1 MYWWWYGY
9 GNGCQTTMKIY
20 EMTDE
25 QRIKLLLDGGYINQN
40 QAELLRSRQTISTDL
55 ADSLSENQIGSFSL
69 PYGFATDFLID
80 GQNYLVPMVIEEP
93 SVIAAASNAAKRIKN
108 SGGFKTYPTPRIV
121 YGQIVLENITESDV
135 AQLEQ
140 NDSEIFEFAQQAH
153 PSLIKRGGGMVSLK
167 FNHYDNFEEIELG
180 IDTVDA
186 MGANMVNTILEKT
199 SQKIST
205 MISGDVLCSIL
216 SNSGQGQV
224 ITVET
229 SVEYD
234 QLATKTMSGEDV
246 AQRIVKLSTFAKKS
260 IKRAIT
266 HNKGIMN
273 GIDAV
278 LLATGNDFRAQEAA
292 AHSFAFESGR
302 YQPLTEWH
310 LANNK
315 LVGTLKMPI
324 ELGSV
329 GGAIKALPM
338 AQLSLAIM
346 KIQNSQQLQSVVGSV
361 GLANNLSALRA
372 LVTTGIQAGHMG
384 LQSKSLAI
392 SAGARGL
399 EIEQVAQKLNQT
411 KDYTLKNAENILM
424 ELRKK

>member
-1 MYWWWYGY
+1 
-9 GNGCQTTMKIY
+9 MKIY

-25 QRIKLLLDGGYINQN
+25 QRIKLLLDGGYIDQK

-69 PYGFATDFLID
+69 PYGFATDFLVD
-80 GQNYLVPMVIEEP
+80 GQDYLVPMVIEEP
-93 SVIAAASNAAKRIKN
+93 SVVAAASNAAKRIKN
-108 SGGFKTYPTPRIV
+108 SGGFKTYPTSRIV
-121 YGQIVLENITESDV
+121 YGQIVLENVTVEEI
-135 AQLEQ
+135 AKLEQ
-140 NDSEIFEFAQQAH
+140 NDSEIFAFAQQAH
-153 PSLIKRGGGMVSLK
+153 PSLIKRGGGIVSLK
-167 FNHYDNFEEIELG
+167 FNHYDQFEEIELG

-199 SQKIST
+199 SQKLAT

-216 SNSGQGQV
+216 SNSGQGQI
-224 ITVET
+224 ITVEAN
-229 SVEYD
+229 VEYN
-234 QLATKTMSGEDV
+234 QLATKTMSGEEV
-246 AQRIVKLSTFAKKS
+246 AQRIVKLADFAKKS
-260 IKRAIT
+260 VKRAIT

-278 LLATGNDFRAQEAA
+278 LIATGNDFRAQEAA
-292 AHSFAFESGR
+292 AHSFAFESGQ
-302 YQPLTEWH
+302 YQPFTEWH
-310 LANNK
+310 LADGK

-329 GGAIKALPM
+329 GGAIKAMPM
-338 AQLSLAIM
+338 AQLSLAMM
-346 KIQNSQQLQSVVGSV
+346 KIQNSQQLQSVVGAV

-392 SAGARGL
+392 AAGAIGP
-399 EIEQVAQKLNQT
+399 EIEQVAKKLNQT
-411 KDYTLKNAENILM
+411 KNYTLQNAENILM
-424 ELRKK
+424 ELRGK

>member
-1 MYWWWYGY
+1 MYWWWNGYGY
-9 GNGCQTTMKIY
+9 GCKTGMKIY

-25 QRIKLLLDGGYINQN
+25 QRIKLLLDGGYLTEG
-40 QAELLRSRQTISTDL
+40 QADLLRSRQTISTDL

-69 PYGFATDFLID
+69 PYGFATDFLVDGID
-80 GQNYLVPMVIEEP
+80 YLVPMVIEEP

-108 SGGFKTYPTPRIV
+108 SGGFRTFPTSRIV
-121 YGQIVLENITESDV
+121 YGQIVLENITQASLSR
-135 AQLEQ
+135 LEQ
-140 NDSEIFEFAQQAH
+140 ASSEIFEFAQNAH
-153 PSLIKRGGGMVSLK
+153 PSLLKRGGGVVSLN
-167 FNHYDNFEEIELG
+167 FNYYDEFVEIELG

-199 SQKIST
+199 SQKVST
-205 MISGDVLCSIL
+205 MINGDVLCSIL

-224 ITVET
+224 ITVEA
-229 SVEYD
+229 EINFD
-234 QLATKTMSGEDV
+234 QLSTKTMAGHEV
-246 AQRIVKLSTFAKKS
+246 ATRIVKLSAFAKAS
-260 IKRAIT
+260 VKRAVT

-292 AHSFAFESGR
+292 AHSFAFESGQ
-302 YQPLTEWH
+302 YQPFSEWH
-310 LANNK
+310 LAEGK

-329 GGAIKALPM
+329 GGAIRALPM

-346 KIQNSQQLQSVVGSV
+346 KIHSSKQLQSVVGAV

-392 SAGARGL
+392 SAGAVGT
-399 EIEQVAQKLNQT
+399 EIDLVAAKLNQT
-411 KDYTLKNAENILM
+411 KNYTIKNAQNILL
-424 ELRKK
+424 ELRDK

>member
-1 MYWWWYGY
+1 
-9 GNGCQTTMKIY
+9 MKIY

-25 QRIKLLLDGGYINQN
+25 QRIKLLLEGGYITLQ
-40 QAELLRSRQTISTDL
+40 QADLLRSRQTITTDL

-69 PYGFATDFLID
+69 PYGFATDFLVDDIE
-80 GQNYLVPMVIEEP
+80 YLIPMVIEEP
-93 SVIAAASNAAKRIKN
+93 SVIAAASNAAKRVKQ
-108 SGGFKTYPTPRIV
+108 SGGFKTFPTSRIV
-121 YGQIVLENITESDV
+121 YGQIVLENLDPASL
-135 AQLEQ
+135 QLLEQ
-140 NDSEIFEFAQQAH
+140 NDSEIFEFAQNAH
-153 PSLIKRGGGMVSLK
+153 PSLIKRGGGVVSLH
-167 FNHYDNFEEIELG
+167 FNHYADFVEIELG

-186 MGANMVNTILEKT
+186 MGANLVNTILEKT
-199 SQKIST
+199 AHKVSE

-224 ITVET
+224 ITVEA
-229 SVEYD
+229 SVDFD
-234 QLATKTMSGEDV
+234 QLATKKISGLEV
-246 AQRIVKLSTFAKKS
+246 AQRIVKLANFAQQS
-260 IKRAIT
+260 VKRAVT

-292 AHSFAFESGR
+292 AHSFAFESGQ
-302 YQPLTEWH
+302 YQPFSEWH
-310 LANNK
+310 ISNDQ

-346 KIQNSQQLQSVVGSV
+346 KIQNSKQLQSVVGAV

-384 LQSKSLAI
+384 LQSKSLAV
-392 SAGARGL
+392 SAGAVGN
-399 EIEQVAQKLNQT
+399 EITIVSQKLNQT
-411 KDYTLKNAENILM
+411 KDYTIKNAQNILM
-424 ELRKK
+424 ELRNKS